1 MLRVFALPS
10 ADQAWALRELDAA
23 AAAAAPASP
32 RLAEL
37 NAARA
42 ALCRQPVFV
51 VSAGEGELARGAW
64 CVQPA
69 LWPEPQRPRR
79 VTLVAS
85 NRRVRRTR

>member
-23 AAAAAPASP
+23 AAAARASP
-32 RLAEL
+32 SHLAEL

-51 VSAGEGELARGAW
+51 VSAGEAELARGAW
-64 CVQPA
+64 CG
-69 LWPEPQRPRR
+69 PRGR
-79 VTLVAS
+79 SEAPKRAHRRDFSLRGNVAG
-85 NRRVRRTR
+85 